1 MHSSNNAQNYFDVN
15 NNLNKYK
22 AHLFDLDGT
31 LVASEK
37 LKGKALAMT
46 CSKYMKHDEQEL
58 DFNIYKAV
66 MGESWEI
73 VINHFFSIA
82 KISPQHSE
90 FNTTFRSIYEKL
102 LHDEAELTAYAKEYI
117 LSLKKENRKIGIVSS
132 AATWM
137 VNQLLKQL
145 DIASLFDVL
154 IAREHVTKHKPDP
167 EAYQLA
173 LSQLSMTCEEVLI
186 YEDSWAGLTAA
197 NAAGCDAI
205 AVRHDFNIE
214 NDLSLAMN
222 VITAFDVNS
231 IKTIGI

>member
-1 MHSSNNAQNYFDVN
+1 MHNSKSIQNYFDEN

-31 LVASEK
+31 LVASEE
-37 LKGKALAMT
+37 LKGKALAMA
-46 CSKYMKHDEQEL
+46 CSKYMKHEQEL
-58 DFNIYKAV
+58 DFNIYRTV
-66 MGESWEI
+66 MGENWEI
-73 VINHFFSIA
+73 VINHFFSMA
-82 KISPQHSE
+82 GISPQHSE
-90 FNTTFRSIYEKL
+90 FNNTFRSIYEKL

-132 AATWM
+132 SATWM
-137 VNQLLKQL
+137 INQLLKQL
-145 DIASLFDVL
+145 DIASLFDVV

-173 LSQLSMTCEEVLI
+173 LSQLSMICEEVLI
-186 YEDSWAGLTAA
+186 YEDSRVGLTAA

-222 VITAFDVNS
+222 VITDFSVNS
-231 IKTIGI
+231 IKKIGI